1 MTTNHASPSTA
12 ADNFALHPAG
22 LRSEGQPPSASDLTS
37 FEERLRAAAAAEGQQ
52 PSSEIDLETLDDAT
66 ITRLLS
72 GLDGTPE
79 INQGGLVQETEEARP
94 SSDRDPLAGA
104 FAGMFDGGLPGEF
117 FEIRIPP
124 IITAYRRGGEM
135 AVQDHVR
142 SLGMPDD
149 VVAQV
154 LADLPMLLEQVDIP
168 EE

>member
-1 MTTNHASPSTA
+1 MTTNHASTSTA
-12 ADNFALHPAG
+12 TDNAAPPPA
-22 LRSEGQPPSASDLTS
+22 RFQREGRVPSGGDLTS
-37 FEERLRAAAAAEGQQ
+37 LEERLRAAAAAEGQQ

-72 GLDGTPE
+72 GLDATPE
-79 INQGGLVQETEEARP
+79 INPGGQVQKPETARP
-94 SSDRDPLAGA
+94 GNDRDPLTGG
-104 FAGMFDGGLPGEF
+104 FADLFDGGLPGEF